1 MRKLVQEKMAD
12 AMQMPNQNSIHIVWL
27 ITQQVST
34 SSRPTSTPSQGK
46 SCKIASRM
54 NRLIN
59 KTNSKP
65 TKVKRKKSLRLHIR
79 WIREDAG
86 RNRKIAKH
94 VNGGRQPF
102 VFFEVGEVDI
112 TIHTFPNSTLL
123 GRVLMTLPTVMTLL
137 NLNLFLIIIQA
148 ELCLK
153 GAFVKVS
160 FIFVTIYLD
169 KKMKKLC
176 HFFSLFH

>member
-12 AMQMPNQNSIHIVWL
+12 AMQMPNQNSIHI
-27 ITQQVST
+27 
-34 SSRPTSTPSQGK
+34 G
-46 SCKIASRM
+46 
-54 NRLIN
+54 
-59 KTNSKP
+59 
-65 TKVKRKKSLRLHIR
+65 RLHIR
-79 WIREDAG
+79 WIREDTG

-137 NLNLFLIIIQA
+137 NLNLFNHNT
-148 ELCLK
+148 
-153 GAFVKVS
+153 S
-160 FIFVTIYLD
+160 
-169 KKMKKLC
+169 
-176 HFFSLFH
+176 